1 MATHELFAYIHVRDA
16 QEAIAFY
23 TSAFGATEKFRL
35 VEPGGR
41 MGHAELDFA
50 GSTLMLSEE
59 FPEYGI
65 QGPQAGA
72 PTAVTLHLHVDNCDE
87 VIARA
92 LKAGATLEMA
102 AQDQFYGERSGSF
115 RDPSGHR
122 WSVGHSIEEVTLAEM
137 QRRYTALMK
146 APAS

>member
-1 MATHELFAYIHVRDA
+1 MATPELFAYIHVRDA
-16 QEAIAFY
+16 RKAIAFY
-23 TSAFGATEKFRL
+23 TSVFGATEKFTL

-65 QGPQAGA
+65 QGPQTGA
-72 PTAVTLHLHVDNCDE
+72 PTAVTLHLHVDDCDE

-122 WSVGHSIEEVTLAEM
+122 WSVGHSIEDVTPAEM
-137 QRRYTALMK
+137 QRRYTALMQT
-146 APAS
+146 PAQ

>member
-1 MATHELFAYIHVRDA
+1 MAAHELFAYIHVSDA
-16 QEAIAFY
+16 REAIAFY
-23 TSAFGATEKFRL
+23 ITVFGASEKFRL

-41 MGHAELDFA
+41 LGHAELDFA

-92 LKAGATLEMA
+92 LKAGATLETA

-122 WSVGHSIEEVTLAEM
+122 WSVGHSIEDVTPAEM
-137 QRRYTALMK
+137 QRRYTALMQT
-146 APAS
+146 PAK

>member
-1 MATHELFAYIHVRDA
+1 MATHELFAYIHVRNA
-16 QEAIAFY
+16 GEAIAFY
-23 TSAFGATEKFRL
+23 TAVFGATEKFRL

-102 AQDQFYGERSGSF
+102 AHDQFYGERSGSF

-122 WSVGHSIEEVTLAEM
+122 WSVGHSIEDVTPAEM
-137 QRRYTALMK
+137 QRRYTALMQT
-146 APAS
+146 PVE

>member
-23 TSAFGATEKFRL
+23 TSVFGATEKFRL

-122 WSVGHSIEEVTLAEM
+122 WSVGHSIEDVTPAEM